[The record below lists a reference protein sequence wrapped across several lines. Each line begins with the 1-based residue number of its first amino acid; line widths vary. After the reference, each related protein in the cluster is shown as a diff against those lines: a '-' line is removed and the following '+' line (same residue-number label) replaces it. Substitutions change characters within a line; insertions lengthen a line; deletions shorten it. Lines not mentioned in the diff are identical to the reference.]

1 MLTQCQNVFAALLI
15 TGASLFSIDANA
27 VSGNYEREL
36 AATGIPDLTPQQ
48 QYRSAIREA
57 GGAYKES
64 LRDCAGLRGPEKSS
78 CVREAKATYDRDM
91 AEARALLRGGKS

>member
-1 MLTQCQNVFAALLI
+1 MFTQCQKIFAALLI
-15 TGASLFSIDANA
+15 TGASLFSLGATA
-27 VSGNYEREL
+27 ARGNYDREL
-36 AATGIPDLTPQQ
+36 AATGMPDVTPQQ

-64 LRDCAGLRGPEKSS
+64 LRDCAGLRGTEKSS

-91 AEARALLRGGKS
+91 AEARALLRGAKS